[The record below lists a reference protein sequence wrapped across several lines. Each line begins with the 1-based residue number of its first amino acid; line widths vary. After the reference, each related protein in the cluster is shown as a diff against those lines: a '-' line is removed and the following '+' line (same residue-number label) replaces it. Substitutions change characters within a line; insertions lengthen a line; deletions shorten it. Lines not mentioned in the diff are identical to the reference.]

1 MTLREEY
8 DEKVASLERL
18 ATNLKA
24 ALEQF
29 FTDAEIDVLSV
40 TYRIKTF
47 ESFEEKIGR
56 KKYRRPFVDTPDLCG
71 LRAIVFFPSDLTHID
86 QIIRAEFKV
95 QEIVNQ
101 STKLHEN
108 QFGYRSNHYVVSL
121 KQKWLNAPNYRGL
134 KGLRAEIQVRT
145 ILMHAW
151 AKLSRQL
158 AYKSAEQ
165 APVEFRRRI
174 FQLSALF
181 EMADE
186 EFDRLR
192 QQKVELQAALL
203 TSAATSKEGFDLS
216 QPLNLDTLQAYLNYR
231 FPDRAP
237 SEDGTPSLLDEIKL
251 FGITLSRLDAAIN
264 ATAAAVEEHEP
275 LLFPERNRPA
285 WSQVGAVRH
294 ALSLTS
300 EDYWQSQRNTAIDVY
315 RDLVEAY
322 RAAADRRARA
332 F

>member
-1 MTLREEY
+1 MTLREDY
-8 DEKVASLERL
+8 DEKVSLLERL
-18 ATNLKA
+18 ATNLKV

-29 FTDAEIDVLSV
+29 FADADIDVLGV

-71 LRAIVFFPSDLTHID
+71 LRAVVFFPSDLARID

-95 QEIVNQ
+95 QEVVNQ
-101 STKLHEN
+101 STKLYEN
-108 QFGYRSNHYVVSL
+108 QFGYRSNHYIVSL

-151 AKLSRQL
+151 AKLSRHL

-186 EFDRLR
+186 EFDHLR
-192 QQKVELQAALL
+192 QQKAELQAALL
-203 TSAATSKEGFDLS
+203 SSAASSKRGFDLS

-237 SEDGTPSLLDEIKL
+237 SEDGASSLVDELKL
-251 FGITLSRLDAAIN
+251 FEITLSKLDAAIN
-264 ATAAAVEEHEP
+264 ATAIAVEEHEP
-275 LLFPERNRPA
+275 QLFPERNRPA

-294 ALSLTS
+294 VLSLTS
-300 EDYWQSQRNTAIDVY
+300 ENYWESQRSTAVDVY
-315 RDLVEAY
+315 RGLVETY
-322 RAAADRRARA
+322 RAAAGRRARS